1 MIGTTGATRSKLF
14 PDFPT
19 IAESGL
25 PGYDS
30 LGWFGMFAPKD
41 TPAAVVERISAD
53 IRKVLESDDLKKR
66 LAEQGAEPQPNTP
79 AQFRDFVNT
88 DIRKWIELA
97 HKAGIKL
104 GGG

>member
-1 MIGTTGATRSKLF
+1 M
-14 PDFPT
+14 
-19 IAESGL
+19 
-25 PGYDS
+25 
-30 LGWFGMFAPKD
+30 
-41 TPAAVVERISAD
+41 VERISAD
-53 IRKVLESDDLKKR
+53 IRKVLESDDLKRR

-79 AQFRDFVNT
+79 AQFRDFVNA